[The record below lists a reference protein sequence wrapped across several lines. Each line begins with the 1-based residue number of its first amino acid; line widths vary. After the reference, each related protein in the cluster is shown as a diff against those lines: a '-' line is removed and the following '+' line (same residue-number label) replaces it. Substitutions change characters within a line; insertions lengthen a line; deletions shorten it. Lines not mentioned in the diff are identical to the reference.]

1 MTMERR
7 YRTGDQMWVREHNLA
22 IVLNYLWEAGRPVSR
37 AYLVRISGLNKST
50 VGSLLAQLQSW
61 GFVKESGKS
70 EPRPGRP
77 GTLVDVNPAAGR
89 IVGVEIG
96 VGFISVVVTDFKAQV
111 IWRQKV
117 ETESQYPLSQT
128 QILEQAEQLIQTA
141 IDATPCEHHLFGIGV
156 TVPALIDHST
166 GMVLFAPNLKWSE
179 VSFRDKWQQRFGV
192 PVIVE
197 NDANAAALG
206 EQMIGVAK
214 QVDNFV
220 YLSAG
225 VGLGGGLI
233 IGGKLYGGVGGFAGE
248 VGHMTLEPDGP
259 LCNCGNRGCW
269 ETFVGPVAIVRCVRQ
284 AVAQGRAPNLLAMA
298 EVNGNVDAIRLEH
311 VLLAAAQ
318 GEPAVLDVLNDVG
331 CYLGI
336 GIANLINTFNPSL
349 VVLGGVLSLA
359 GPYIL
364 PRAQEEV
371 NVRTLSV
378 VRRGVKI
385 TLSAFKFDAAVMGGV
400 TLILRKILGNPTAR
414 RPKATPQVWP
424 SEHDHIYDFF
434 QRERDL

>member
-1 MTMERR
+1 MTIERR
-7 YRTGDQMWVREHNLA
+7 YRTGDQTWVREHNLA
-22 IVLNYLWEAGRPVSR
+22 IVLNYLWEAGQPVSR
-37 AYLVRISGLNKST
+37 AYLVKISGLNKST
-50 VGSLLAQLQSW
+50 IGSLLAQLQSW

-77 GTLVDVNPAAGR
+77 GTLIDVNAEVGR
-89 IVGVEIG
+89 VVGVEIG
-96 VGFISVVVTDFKAQV
+96 VGFISVVVTNFKAQI

-117 ETESQYPLSQT
+117 ETESQYPLNQA

-141 IDATPCEHHLFGIGV
+141 VEATPREQHLFGIGV
-156 TVPALIDHST
+156 VVPALIDHTT
-166 GMVLFAPNLKWSE
+166 GMVLFAPNLKWNE

-206 EQMIGVAK
+206 EQMLGVAK

-220 YLSAG
+220 YLNAG

-248 VGHMTLEPDGP
+248 VGHMTLEPEGP
-259 LCNCGNRGCW
+259 PCNCGNRGCW
-269 ETFVGPVAIVRCVRQ
+269 ETLVGPVAIVRCVRQ

-298 EVNGNVDAIRLEH
+298 EVNGNVNAIRLEH

-318 GEPAVLDVLNDVG
+318 GEPAVLDVLSDVG
-331 CYLGI
+331 RYLGI

-349 VVLGGVLSLA
+349 VVLGGALSLA
-359 GPYIL
+359 GPYVL
-364 PRAQEEV
+364 PQAHKEV
-371 NVRTLSV
+371 NDRAITAVLHGVR
-378 VRRGVKI
+378 I
-385 TLSAFKFDAAVMGGV
+385 TLSAFKFDTAVMGGV

-414 RPKATPQVWP
+414 HPKATPQIWSSDRNHV
-424 SEHDHIYDFF
+424 YDFF